1 MEFDQLES
9 QRSDLQKVLKE
20 LDKLPKTPQIELQ
33 KQEIQD
39 RINKITD
46 TIIKELLSKHEKETQ
61 EPTPTKEPQTT
72 PTPCKDLVVS
82 TPKDNAYTTY
92 HNNANKVNLGKLSER
107 EANLLFAIFQ
117 KLKDQGNTLIRFEPQ
132 DLKRMI
138 MVKSNLTNRQLLQ
151 ILKNLLDNIGGAN
164 FWIIRE
170 HVENGEIYEDHT
182 SYMLF
187 KQFDIRIHKPT
198 QTIEY
203 LEIQLN
209 DSYQYLLNNLGMGGQ
224 YTSFKLLEFQRV
236 RGKYAKTLYRLLKQY
251 KSTGILSVEWS
262 QFRELL
268 DIPKDYKMEN
278 IDQKVLTPSL
288 KELRKIYPFEHLSY
302 KKERRNSHDRRK
314 VTHIDFYFEQL
325 PQGETKQQK
334 QKDKQRA
341 KRDIKLIAWNINN
354 QIAKRNAKDTMEARF
369 LELKTLI
376 GYQFRHNDSGIVLK
390 IDNTTFEKNQMFLH
404 VSYPKSKHNPQKFL
418 VSNKTFALELLY
430 VNGYSLKKDM
440 LEIDPPSIHPIT
452 NEPIKE
458 FAEYIGKTIH
468 ITNFNVDQ
476 CPEGINNYLKIT
488 RIVKLNDNR
497 ICVSVQDVDKPEKL
511 LKPFIAKD
519 VKHLKNWFKKHY
531 RWKDRC
537 MLTKLIEKLNHERKN
552 AIKNGIYHL
561 IQIKFSYNSNR
572 IEGSGLTYEQTA
584 HIFDKSVLITEK
596 NANIKL
602 DDIFETIN
610 HFECVNHLLESY
622 QEPLS
627 LEYFKTLHKILKKNC
642 SDEVIG
648 GFKKRPNFVGNS
660 TTTRPQLVESELT
673 NLVKNYQRNLE
684 VSLENIIDF
693 HVAFEKIHPFSD
705 GNGRVGRLVMFKE
718 CLKNNI
724 MPFIIENEHKAFYYR
739 GIKEYDNTKG
749 YLKDTIL
756 QSQDNFNE
764 MVSYF
769 LLPIGADWND

>member
-1 MEFDQLES
+1 MEFDQL
-9 QRSDLQKVLKE
+9 DLQKALKI
-20 LDKLPKTPQIELQ
+20 LDALPQT
-33 KQEIQD
+33 
-39 RINKITD
+39 
-46 TIIKELLSKHEKETQ
+46 IKELLSKHEIKKEELKPTLKE
-61 EPTPTKEPQTT
+61 EPTPLKEPQTT

-82 TPKDNAYTTY
+82 TPKDNTYTTY

-132 DLKRMI
+132 DLKRMLNI
-138 MVKSNLTNRQLLQ
+138 DISNERLSEVVIKLWDSIKTA
-151 ILKNLLDNIGGAN
+151 D
-164 FWIIRE
+164 FWKISETETSIIQ
-170 HVENGEIYEDHT
+170 EN
-182 SYMLF
+182 YMLF
-187 KQFDIRIHKPT
+187 SRCKIELNKPSKDLK
-198 QTIEY
+198 Y

-209 DSYQYLLNNLGMGGQ
+209 DNYQYLLNNLGMGQ
-224 YTSFKLLEFQRV
+224 YTSFNLLEFQRV

-251 KSTGILSVEWS
+251 KSTGILSVEWG

-268 DIPKDYKMEN
+268 DIPKDYDMRS
-278 IDQKVLTPSL
+278 IDNFVLKIAL

-341 KRDIKLIAWNINN
+341 KRDIKLIAWDINN
-354 QIAKRNAKDTMEARF
+354 QIAKRNAKDTMEARL

-376 GYQFRHNDSGIVLK
+376 GYQFRHNDSGIVLQ

-519 VKHLKNWFKKHY
+519 EKHLKNWFKKHY
-531 RWKDRC
+531 R
-537 MLTKLIEKLNHERKN
+537 
-552 AIKNGIYHL
+552 
-561 IQIKFSYNSNR
+561 
-572 IEGSGLTYEQTA
+572 
-584 HIFDKSVLITEK
+584 
-596 NANIKL
+596 
-602 DDIFETIN
+602 
-610 HFECVNHLLESY
+610 
-622 QEPLS
+622 
-627 LEYFKTLHKILKKNC
+627 
-642 SDEVIG
+642 
-648 GFKKRPNFVGNS
+648 
-660 TTTRPQLVESELT
+660 
-673 NLVKNYQRNLE
+673 
-684 VSLENIIDF
+684 
-693 HVAFEKIHPFSD
+693 
-705 GNGRVGRLVMFKE
+705 
-718 CLKNNI
+718 
-724 MPFIIENEHKAFYYR
+724 
-739 GIKEYDNTKG
+739 
-749 YLKDTIL
+749 
-756 QSQDNFNE
+756 
-764 MVSYF
+764 
-769 LLPIGADWND
+769 

>member
-20 LDKLPKTPQIELQ
+20 LDTLPQTPQIELQ

-46 TIIKELLSKHEKETQ
+46 TIIKKLLSKHEIKKEELEHTLK
-61 EPTPTKEPQTT
+61 EKPTPLKEPQTT
-72 PTPCKDLVVS
+72 PTPCKDLVVA
-82 TPKDNAYTTY
+82 TKDNTYTTY
-92 HNNANKVNLGKLSER
+92 HNNTNKVNLGKLSER

-132 DLKRMI
+132 DLKQMI

-151 ILKNLLDNIGGAN
+151 ILKNLLDNISGAN
-164 FWIIRE
+164 FWIIKE

-187 KQFDIRIHKPT
+187 KQFEIRIHKPT

-203 LEIQLN
+203 LDVQLN

-278 IDQKVLTPSL
+278 IDQKVLNPSL

-302 KKERRNSHDRRK
+302 KKERRSHDKRK

-325 PQGETKQQK
+325 PQGEAKKQK
-334 QKDKQRA
+334 QANKQRA
-341 KRDIKLIAWNINN
+341 KRDIKLVAWDIHN
-354 QIAKRNAKDTMEARF
+354 QIAKRNAKATMEARF

-376 GYQFRHNDSGIVLK
+376 GYQFRHNDSGIVLQ
-390 IDNTTFEKNQMFLH
+390 IDNATFEKNQMLMH
-404 VSYPKSKHNPQKFL
+404 VSYPKSKNNPQKL
-418 VSNKTFALELLY
+418 RVSSKTFALEFLFI
-430 VNGYSLKKDM
+430 NGYSLKKDSL
-440 LEIDPPSIHPIT
+440 LEEIEPPKIHPIT

-497 ICVSVQDVDKPEKL
+497 ICISIQDVDKPEKL

-519 VKHLKNWFKKHY
+519 EKHLKNWFKKHY
-531 RWKDRC
+531 R
-537 MLTKLIEKLNHERKN
+537 
-552 AIKNGIYHL
+552 
-561 IQIKFSYNSNR
+561 
-572 IEGSGLTYEQTA
+572 
-584 HIFDKSVLITEK
+584 
-596 NANIKL
+596 
-602 DDIFETIN
+602 
-610 HFECVNHLLESY
+610 
-622 QEPLS
+622 
-627 LEYFKTLHKILKKNC
+627 
-642 SDEVIG
+642 
-648 GFKKRPNFVGNS
+648 
-660 TTTRPQLVESELT
+660 
-673 NLVKNYQRNLE
+673 
-684 VSLENIIDF
+684 
-693 HVAFEKIHPFSD
+693 
-705 GNGRVGRLVMFKE
+705 
-718 CLKNNI
+718 
-724 MPFIIENEHKAFYYR
+724 
-739 GIKEYDNTKG
+739 
-749 YLKDTIL
+749 
-756 QSQDNFNE
+756 
-764 MVSYF
+764 
-769 LLPIGADWND
+769 

>member
-1 MEFDQLES
+1 MNTNFEQLRKQELEL
-9 QRSDLQKVLKE
+9 RKLLEE
-20 LDKLPKTPQIELQ
+20 LDTLPQTPQIKLQ
-33 KQEIQD
+33 KQKIQTYID
-39 RINKITD
+39 KITPS
-46 TIIKELLSKHEKETQ
+46 ILSGFNQKFKEITENLSNEFEKEK
-61 EPTPTKEPQTT
+61 PTPTKAPQTN
-72 PTPCKDLVVS
+72 PIPCKDLVLT
-82 TPKDNAYTTY
+82 TPKDNTYITY

-132 DLKRMI
+132 DLKQMI

-187 KQFDIRIHKPT
+187 KQFEIRIHKPT

-203 LEIQLN
+203 LDVQLN

-251 KSTGILSVEWS
+251 KSTGILSVEWG
-262 QFRELL
+262 QFREIL

-302 KKERRNSHDRRK
+302 KKERRSHDKRK

-334 QKDKQRA
+334 EKDKQRA
-341 KRDIKLIAWNINN
+341 KRDIKLIAWDINN
-354 QIAKRNAKDTMEARF
+354 QIAKKSAKDTMEARL

-376 GYQFRHNDSGIVLK
+376 GYQFRHNNGTILR
-390 IDNTTFEKNQMFLH
+390 IDNATFENNQMFLH
-404 VSYPKSKHNPQKFL
+404 VLTNKNSQKL
-418 VSNKTFALELLY
+418 RVSNKTFALELLY
-430 VNGYSLKKDM
+430 INGYSLKKDS
-440 LEIDPPSIHPIT
+440 LLEEIDPPKIHPIT

-468 ITNFNVDQ
+468 ITNFNVDK

-497 ICVSVQDVDKPEKL
+497 ICISIQDVDKPEKL

-519 VKHLKNWFKKHY
+519 EKHLKNWFKKHY
-531 RWKDRC
+531 R
-537 MLTKLIEKLNHERKN
+537 
-552 AIKNGIYHL
+552 
-561 IQIKFSYNSNR
+561 
-572 IEGSGLTYEQTA
+572 
-584 HIFDKSVLITEK
+584 
-596 NANIKL
+596 
-602 DDIFETIN
+602 
-610 HFECVNHLLESY
+610 
-622 QEPLS
+622 
-627 LEYFKTLHKILKKNC
+627 
-642 SDEVIG
+642 
-648 GFKKRPNFVGNS
+648 
-660 TTTRPQLVESELT
+660 
-673 NLVKNYQRNLE
+673 
-684 VSLENIIDF
+684 
-693 HVAFEKIHPFSD
+693 
-705 GNGRVGRLVMFKE
+705 
-718 CLKNNI
+718 
-724 MPFIIENEHKAFYYR
+724 
-739 GIKEYDNTKG
+739 
-749 YLKDTIL
+749 
-756 QSQDNFNE
+756 
-764 MVSYF
+764 
-769 LLPIGADWND
+769 

>member
-1 MEFDQLES
+1 MTMNTNFEQIRKQELEL
-9 QRSDLQKVLKE
+9 RKLLEE
-20 LDKLPKTPQIELQ
+20 LDTLPQTPQVKLQ
-33 KQEIQD
+33 KQKIQNYID
-39 RINKITD
+39 KITPS
-46 TIIKELLSKHEKETQ
+46 ILSGFNQKFKEITENLSNEFEKE
-61 EPTPTKEPQTT
+61 EPTPTKAPQT
-72 PTPCKDLVVS
+72 TPCKDLVVS
-82 TPKDNAYTTY
+82 TPKDNTYTTY

-151 ILKNLLDNIGGAN
+151 VLKNLLDNISGAN

-170 HVENGEIYEDHT
+170 HVENGEVYEDHT

-187 KQFDIRIHKPT
+187 KQFEIRIHKPT

-203 LEIQLN
+203 LDVQLN

-251 KSTGILSVEWS
+251 KSTGILSVEWG

-278 IDQKVLTPSL
+278 IDQKVLTPAL
-288 KELRKIYPFEHLSY
+288 KELHKIYPFEHLSY

-325 PQGETKQQK
+325 PQGETKKQK

-341 KRDIKLIAWNINN
+341 KRDIKLIAWDIHN
-354 QIAKRNAKDTMEARF
+354 QIAERNAKATMEARL

-376 GYQFRHNDSGIVLK
+376 GYQFRHNDSGIILQ
-390 IDNTTFEKNQMFLH
+390 IDNATFEKNQMLLH

-430 VNGYSLKKDM
+430 VNGYSLKEDSL
-440 LEIDPPSIHPIT
+440 LEEIEPPKIHPIT

-519 VKHLKNWFKKHY
+519 EKHLKNWFKKHY
-531 RWKDRC
+531 R
-537 MLTKLIEKLNHERKN
+537 
-552 AIKNGIYHL
+552 
-561 IQIKFSYNSNR
+561 
-572 IEGSGLTYEQTA
+572 
-584 HIFDKSVLITEK
+584 
-596 NANIKL
+596 
-602 DDIFETIN
+602 
-610 HFECVNHLLESY
+610 
-622 QEPLS
+622 
-627 LEYFKTLHKILKKNC
+627 
-642 SDEVIG
+642 
-648 GFKKRPNFVGNS
+648 
-660 TTTRPQLVESELT
+660 
-673 NLVKNYQRNLE
+673 
-684 VSLENIIDF
+684 
-693 HVAFEKIHPFSD
+693 
-705 GNGRVGRLVMFKE
+705 
-718 CLKNNI
+718 
-724 MPFIIENEHKAFYYR
+724 
-739 GIKEYDNTKG
+739 
-749 YLKDTIL
+749 
-756 QSQDNFNE
+756 
-764 MVSYF
+764 
-769 LLPIGADWND
+769 

>member
-20 LDKLPKTPQIELQ
+20 LDTLPQTPQIELQ

-46 TIIKELLSKHEKETQ
+46 TIIKKLLSKHEIKKEELEHTLK
-61 EPTPTKEPQTT
+61 EKPTPLKEPQTT

-82 TPKDNAYTTY
+82 TPKDNTYITY
-92 HNNANKVNLGKLSER
+92 HNNTNKVNLGKLSER

-132 DLKRMI
+132 ELKQMI

-151 ILKNLLDNIGGAN
+151 ILKNLLDNISGAN

-170 HVENGEIYEDHT
+170 HVENGEIYEDHI

-187 KQFDIRIHKPT
+187 KQFEIRIHKPT

-203 LEIQLN
+203 LEVQLN

-224 YTSFKLLEFQRV
+224 YTSFKLLEFQKV

-251 KSTGILSVEWS
+251 KSTGILSVEWT

-278 IDQKVLTPSL
+278 IDQKILNPSL

-325 PQGETKQQK
+325 PQGETKKQK
-334 QKDKQRA
+334 QANKQRA
-341 KRDIKLIAWNINN
+341 KRDIKLVAWDINN
-354 QIAKRNAKDTMEARF
+354 QIAKRNAKATIEARL

-376 GYQFRHNDSGIVLK
+376 GYQFRHNNGTILQVD
-390 IDNTTFEKNQMFLH
+390 DATFEKNQMFVH
-404 VSYPKSKHNPQKFL
+404 VSYPKSKNNPQKL
-418 VSNKTFALELLY
+418 RVSSKAFALEFLF
-430 VNGYSLKKDM
+430 VNGYSLKKDSL
-440 LEIDPPSIHPIT
+440 LEEIEPPKIHPIT

-468 ITNFNVDQ
+468 ITNFNVDK

-497 ICVSVQDVDKPEKL
+497 ICISIQDVDKPEKL

-519 VKHLKNWFKKHY
+519 EKHLKNWFKKHY
-531 RWKDRC
+531 R
-537 MLTKLIEKLNHERKN
+537 
-552 AIKNGIYHL
+552 
-561 IQIKFSYNSNR
+561 
-572 IEGSGLTYEQTA
+572 
-584 HIFDKSVLITEK
+584 
-596 NANIKL
+596 
-602 DDIFETIN
+602 
-610 HFECVNHLLESY
+610 
-622 QEPLS
+622 
-627 LEYFKTLHKILKKNC
+627 
-642 SDEVIG
+642 
-648 GFKKRPNFVGNS
+648 
-660 TTTRPQLVESELT
+660 
-673 NLVKNYQRNLE
+673 
-684 VSLENIIDF
+684 
-693 HVAFEKIHPFSD
+693 
-705 GNGRVGRLVMFKE
+705 
-718 CLKNNI
+718 
-724 MPFIIENEHKAFYYR
+724 
-739 GIKEYDNTKG
+739 
-749 YLKDTIL
+749 
-756 QSQDNFNE
+756 
-764 MVSYF
+764 
-769 LLPIGADWND
+769 

>member
-20 LDKLPKTPQIELQ
+20 LDTLPKTPQIELQ

-46 TIIKELLSKHEKETQ
+46 TIIKELLSKHEIKKEELKPTLKE
-61 EPTPTKEPQTT
+61 EPTPTKAPQTT

-82 TPKDNAYTTY
+82 TPKDKTYITY

-117 KLKDQGNTLIRFEPQ
+117 RLKDQGNTLIRFEPQ

-151 ILKNLLDNIGGAN
+151 VLKNLLDNISGAN

-170 HVENGEIYEDHT
+170 HVENGEVYEDHT

-187 KQFDIRIHKPT
+187 KQFEIRIHKPT

-203 LEIQLN
+203 LEVQLN

-268 DIPKDYKMEN
+268 DIPKDYDMRS
-278 IDQKVLTPSL
+278 IDNFVLKIAL
-288 KELRKIYPFEHLSY
+288 KELKKIYPFEHLSY
-302 KKERRNSHDRRK
+302 KKERRSHDKRK

-325 PQGETKQQK
+325 PQGETKKQK
-334 QKDKQRA
+334 QADKQRA
-341 KRDIKLIAWNINN
+341 KRDIKLVAWDINN
-354 QIAKRNAKDTMEARF
+354 QIAKRNAKATIEARL

-376 GYQFRHNDSGIVLK
+376 GYQFRHNDSGIILK
-390 IDNTTFEKNQMFLH
+390 IDNATFEKNQMLLH
-404 VSYPKSKHNPQKFL
+404 ISYPKTKKDPQKL
-418 VSNKTFALELLY
+418 RVSNKTFALEFLF
-430 VNGYSLKKDM
+430 VNGYSLKKDS
-440 LEIDPPSIHPIT
+440 LLEEIDPPKIHPIT

-468 ITNFNVDQ
+468 ITNFNVDK
-476 CPEGINNYLKIT
+476 CPKGINNYLKIT

-497 ICVSVQDVDKPEKL
+497 ICISIQDVDKPDKL

-519 VKHLKNWFKKHY
+519 EKHLKNWFKKHY
-531 RWKDRC
+531 
-537 MLTKLIEKLNHERKN
+537 H
-552 AIKNGIYHL
+552 
-561 IQIKFSYNSNR
+561 
-572 IEGSGLTYEQTA
+572 
-584 HIFDKSVLITEK
+584 
-596 NANIKL
+596 
-602 DDIFETIN
+602 
-610 HFECVNHLLESY
+610 
-622 QEPLS
+622 
-627 LEYFKTLHKILKKNC
+627 
-642 SDEVIG
+642 
-648 GFKKRPNFVGNS
+648 
-660 TTTRPQLVESELT
+660 
-673 NLVKNYQRNLE
+673 
-684 VSLENIIDF
+684 
-693 HVAFEKIHPFSD
+693 
-705 GNGRVGRLVMFKE
+705 
-718 CLKNNI
+718 
-724 MPFIIENEHKAFYYR
+724 
-739 GIKEYDNTKG
+739 
-749 YLKDTIL
+749 
-756 QSQDNFNE
+756 
-764 MVSYF
+764 
-769 LLPIGADWND
+769 

>member
-1 MEFDQLES
+1 MNTNFEQLRKQELELRKLLEELDTLP
-9 QRSDLQKVLKE
+9 QTPQIKLQKQKIQTYIDKITPSILSGFNQKFKE
-20 LDKLPKTPQIELQ
+20 ITENLSNEFEKEKPIPTKTPQT
-33 KQEIQD
+33 
-39 RINKITD
+39 N
-46 TIIKELLSKHEKETQ
+46 
-61 EPTPTKEPQTT
+61 

-117 KLKDQGNTLIRFEPQ
+117 RLKDQGNTLIRFEPQ

-187 KQFDIRIHKPT
+187 KQFEIRIHKPT

-203 LEIQLN
+203 LEVQLN

-278 IDQKVLTPSL
+278 IDQKVLTPAF

-302 KKERRNSHDRRK
+302 KKERKSHDKRK

-325 PQGETKQQK
+325 PQGETKKQK

-341 KRDIKLIAWNINN
+341 QRDIKLVAWDIHN
-354 QIAKRNAKDTMEARF
+354 QIAKRNAKATMEARF

-376 GYQFRHNDSGIVLK
+376 GYQFRHNNSGIVLQ
-390 IDNTTFEKNQMFLH
+390 IDNTTFEKNQMFMH

-418 VSNKTFALELLY
+418 VSNKTFALELLF
-430 VNGYSLKKDM
+430 VNGYSLKKDS
-440 LEIDPPSIHPIT
+440 LLEEIDPPKIHPIT

-458 FAEYIGKTIH
+458 FEEYIGKTIH

-519 VKHLKNWFKKHY
+519 EKHLKNWFKKHY
-531 RWKDRC
+531 R
-537 MLTKLIEKLNHERKN
+537 
-552 AIKNGIYHL
+552 
-561 IQIKFSYNSNR
+561 
-572 IEGSGLTYEQTA
+572 
-584 HIFDKSVLITEK
+584 
-596 NANIKL
+596 
-602 DDIFETIN
+602 
-610 HFECVNHLLESY
+610 
-622 QEPLS
+622 
-627 LEYFKTLHKILKKNC
+627 
-642 SDEVIG
+642 
-648 GFKKRPNFVGNS
+648 
-660 TTTRPQLVESELT
+660 
-673 NLVKNYQRNLE
+673 
-684 VSLENIIDF
+684 
-693 HVAFEKIHPFSD
+693 
-705 GNGRVGRLVMFKE
+705 
-718 CLKNNI
+718 
-724 MPFIIENEHKAFYYR
+724 
-739 GIKEYDNTKG
+739 
-749 YLKDTIL
+749 
-756 QSQDNFNE
+756 
-764 MVSYF
+764 
-769 LLPIGADWND
+769 

>member
-20 LDKLPKTPQIELQ
+20 LDKLPQTPQIELQ
-33 KQEIQD
+33 KQEIQK

-46 TIIKELLSKHEKETQ
+46 TIIKELLSKHEIKKEEL
-61 EPTPTKEPQTT
+61 EPTLKEKPTPLKEPQNT

-82 TPKDNAYTTY
+82 TPKDKTYITY

-117 KLKDQGNTLIRFEPQ
+117 RLKDQGNTLIRFEPQ

-151 ILKNLLDNIGGAN
+151 VLKNLLDNISGAN

-170 HVENGEIYEDHT
+170 HVENGEVYEDHT

-187 KQFDIRIHKPT
+187 KQFEIRIHKPT

-203 LEIQLN
+203 LDVQLN

-262 QFRELL
+262 QFKELL
-268 DIPKDYKMEN
+268 DIPKDYEMRN

-288 KELRKIYPFEHLSY
+288 KELHKIYPFEHLSY
-302 KKERRNSHDRRK
+302 KKERKSHDKRK

-325 PQGETKQQK
+325 PQGETKKQK
-334 QKDKQRA
+334 QADKQRA
-341 KRDIKLIAWNINN
+341 QRDIKLIAWDIHN
-354 QIAKRNAKDTMEARF
+354 QIAKRNVKATMEARF

-376 GYQFRHNDSGIVLK
+376 GYQFKHNDNGIILK

-404 VSYPKSKHNPQKFL
+404 VSYPKSKNNPQKFL

-430 VNGYSLKKDM
+430 VNGYSLKKDN
-440 LEIDPPSIHPIT
+440 LLEEIDPPSIHPIT

-458 FAEYIGKTIH
+458 FAQYIGKTIH

-497 ICVSVQDVDKPEKL
+497 ICISVQDVDKPEKL

-519 VKHLKNWFKKHY
+519 EKHLKNWFKKY
-531 RWKDRC
+531 
-537 MLTKLIEKLNHERKN
+537 
-552 AIKNGIYHL
+552 YH
-561 IQIKFSYNSNR
+561 
-572 IEGSGLTYEQTA
+572 
-584 HIFDKSVLITEK
+584 
-596 NANIKL
+596 
-602 DDIFETIN
+602 
-610 HFECVNHLLESY
+610 
-622 QEPLS
+622 
-627 LEYFKTLHKILKKNC
+627 
-642 SDEVIG
+642 
-648 GFKKRPNFVGNS
+648 
-660 TTTRPQLVESELT
+660 
-673 NLVKNYQRNLE
+673 
-684 VSLENIIDF
+684 
-693 HVAFEKIHPFSD
+693 
-705 GNGRVGRLVMFKE
+705 
-718 CLKNNI
+718 
-724 MPFIIENEHKAFYYR
+724 
-739 GIKEYDNTKG
+739 
-749 YLKDTIL
+749 
-756 QSQDNFNE
+756 
-764 MVSYF
+764 
-769 LLPIGADWND
+769 

>member
-20 LDKLPKTPQIELQ
+20 LDTLPQTPQIELQ

-46 TIIKELLSKHEKETQ
+46 TIIKKLLSKHEIKKEELEHTLK
-61 EPTPTKEPQTT
+61 EKPTPKKDPQTT
-72 PTPCKDLVVS
+72 PTPCKDLVVA
-82 TPKDNAYTTY
+82 TKDNTYTTY
-92 HNNANKVNLGKLSER
+92 HNNTNKVNLGKLSER

-132 DLKRMI
+132 DLKQMI

-151 ILKNLLDNIGGAN
+151 ILKNLLDNISGAN

-170 HVENGEIYEDHT
+170 HVENGEIYEDHI

-187 KQFDIRIHKPT
+187 KQFEIRIHKPT

-203 LEIQLN
+203 LDVQLN

-251 KSTGILSVEWS
+251 KSTGILSVEWT

-278 IDQKVLTPSL
+278 IDQKVLNPSL
-288 KELRKIYPFEHLSY
+288 KELNKIYPFEHLSY

-341 KRDIKLIAWNINN
+341 KRDIKLVAWDINN
-354 QIAKRNAKDTMEARF
+354 QIAKRNAKATMEARF

-376 GYQFRHNDSGIVLK
+376 GYQFRHNDSGIVLQ
-390 IDNTTFEKNQMFLH
+390 IDNATFEKNQMLMH
-404 VSYPKSKHNPQKFL
+404 VSYPKSKNNPQKL
-418 VSNKTFALELLY
+418 RVSSKTFALEFLF
-430 VNGYSLKKDM
+430 VNGYSLKKDS
-440 LEIDPPSIHPIT
+440 LLEEIDPPKIHPIT

-468 ITNFNVDQ
+468 ITNNNVDQ

-519 VKHLKNWFKKHY
+519 EKHLKNWFKKHY
-531 RWKDRC
+531 R
-537 MLTKLIEKLNHERKN
+537 
-552 AIKNGIYHL
+552 
-561 IQIKFSYNSNR
+561 
-572 IEGSGLTYEQTA
+572 
-584 HIFDKSVLITEK
+584 
-596 NANIKL
+596 
-602 DDIFETIN
+602 
-610 HFECVNHLLESY
+610 
-622 QEPLS
+622 
-627 LEYFKTLHKILKKNC
+627 
-642 SDEVIG
+642 
-648 GFKKRPNFVGNS
+648 
-660 TTTRPQLVESELT
+660 
-673 NLVKNYQRNLE
+673 
-684 VSLENIIDF
+684 
-693 HVAFEKIHPFSD
+693 
-705 GNGRVGRLVMFKE
+705 
-718 CLKNNI
+718 
-724 MPFIIENEHKAFYYR
+724 
-739 GIKEYDNTKG
+739 
-749 YLKDTIL
+749 
-756 QSQDNFNE
+756 
-764 MVSYF
+764 
-769 LLPIGADWND
+769 

>member
-1 MEFDQLES
+1 MNTNFEQLRKQELEL
-9 QRSDLQKVLKE
+9 RKLLEE
-20 LDKLPKTPQIELQ
+20 LDTLPQTQQIKLQ
-33 KQEIQD
+33 KQKIQTYID
-39 RINKITD
+39 KITPS
-46 TIIKELLSKHEKETQ
+46 ILSGFNQKFKKITENLSNEFEKEK
-61 EPTPTKEPQTT
+61 PTPNKDPQTT
-72 PTPCKDLVVS
+72 PTPCKDLVV
-82 TPKDNAYTTY
+82 TTKDNTYITY
-92 HNNANKVNLGKLSER
+92 HNNTNKVNLGKLSER

-132 DLKRMI
+132 DLKQMI

-187 KQFDIRIHKPT
+187 KQFEIRIHKPT

-203 LEIQLN
+203 LDVQLN
-209 DSYQYLLNNLGMGGQ
+209 DNYQYLLNNLGMGGQ

-251 KSTGILSVEWS
+251 KSTGILSVEWT

-302 KKERRNSHDRRK
+302 KKERRSHDKRK

-334 QKDKQRA
+334 QTDKQRA
-341 KRDIKLIAWNINN
+341 KRDIKLVAWDIHN
-354 QIAKRNAKDTMEARF
+354 QIAKRNAKATMEARF

-376 GYQFRHNDSGIVLK
+376 GYQFRHNDSGIVLQ
-390 IDNTTFEKNQMFLH
+390 IDNTTFEKNQMFIH

-440 LEIDPPSIHPIT
+440 LEINTPSIHPIT

-468 ITNFNVDQ
+468 ITNFNVDK

-497 ICVSVQDVDKPEKL
+497 ICISIQDVDKPDKL

-519 VKHLKNWFKKHY
+519 EKYLKNWFKKHY
-531 RWKDRC
+531 
-537 MLTKLIEKLNHERKN
+537 H
-552 AIKNGIYHL
+552 
-561 IQIKFSYNSNR
+561 
-572 IEGSGLTYEQTA
+572 
-584 HIFDKSVLITEK
+584 
-596 NANIKL
+596 
-602 DDIFETIN
+602 
-610 HFECVNHLLESY
+610 
-622 QEPLS
+622 
-627 LEYFKTLHKILKKNC
+627 
-642 SDEVIG
+642 
-648 GFKKRPNFVGNS
+648 
-660 TTTRPQLVESELT
+660 
-673 NLVKNYQRNLE
+673 
-684 VSLENIIDF
+684 
-693 HVAFEKIHPFSD
+693 
-705 GNGRVGRLVMFKE
+705 
-718 CLKNNI
+718 
-724 MPFIIENEHKAFYYR
+724 
-739 GIKEYDNTKG
+739 
-749 YLKDTIL
+749 
-756 QSQDNFNE
+756 
-764 MVSYF
+764 
-769 LLPIGADWND
+769 